1 LNNPTDNDQHPA
13 IDCESLENFVVEFLD
28 GQLPQETRQAFLKH
42 IEECKH
48 CKEYL
53 QSYRKSIDLSK
64 AALNGDD
71 TNAANQ
77 DGAIPDKLVEA
88 IMAASRKTR

>member
-1 LNNPTDNDQHPA
+1 MNDSTDNDQPPT
-13 IDCESLENFVVEFLD
+13 IDCKSLEKFVVEFLD
-28 GQLPQETRQAFLKH
+28 GQLPKETRLAFLEH

-64 AALNGDD
+64 AALNSND
-71 TNAANQ
+71 TNATNQ